1 MNRFALEE
9 FRIIKGHIRFYKLKV
24 NGLCL
29 IDEFWDEIERQ
40 GNLKK
45 QLNNA
50 IAIMERYAQGLPT
63 SPAKFKNITERGDPV
78 NEYEVKTKDLRI
90 YLFKDKEGAIVVSG
104 GKKSTQPRDI
114 NRFKNLTIE
123 YINSFKP

>member
-9 FRIIKGHIRFYKLKV
+9 FSIIKGHVRFYKLKV
-24 NGLCL
+24 DDACP
-29 IDEFWDEIERQ
+29 IDEFWNEIERE

-45 QLNNA
+45 QLNTA

-63 SPAKFKNITERGDPV
+63 SPDKFKNITENSDPV
-78 NEYEVKTKDLRI
+78 NEYEIKTRDLRI
-90 YLFKDKEGAIVVSG
+90 YLFKDKAGAIVVSG
-104 GKKSTQPRDI
+104 GKKSTQRRDI

-123 YINSFKP
+123 YINSL